1 MESTTGIAT
10 RSYFSKS
17 SVRSSMGVSVF
28 TDTGSVSITCFILDT
43 DGWVIIFFS
52 GNTPRSL

>member
-1 MESTTGIAT
+1 
-10 RSYFSKS
+10 
-17 SVRSSMGVSVF
+17 MGVSVF

-43 DGWVIIFFS
+43 DGWVIIFFN